1 MIFDQDILDPQTKRF
16 LSESVDQ
23 IFGFP
28 KFVRFSWS
36 TASTIIENK
45 CIKVS
50 W

>member
-1 MIFDQDILDPQTKRF
+1 MYIDPQTKRF
-16 LSESVDQ
+16 LTEAIDE

-36 TASTIIENK
+36 TASTIIGNK
-45 CIKVS
+45 CVKVT